1 MALASSTAF
10 QSFLVV
16 FHVDHSLFT
25 IGLIW
30 FEACQFLV
38 CFKIFFV
45 GPFIPVGSWGHK
57 GVEVDIQAVET
68 WSWQGDMINGS
79 LWSIRAWISQIL
91 VLLPSS
97 FKPSWNGISK
107 FYHCLMA
114 HLALDHEG
122 GTLTGFFLVPIESK
136 DSSTLN
142 FLYLSQCQFEIL
154 WRKGCQNYCN
164 RNL

>member
-10 QSFLVV
+10 LV
-16 FHVDHSLFT
+16 FHVVHSLCT

-30 FEACQFLV
+30 FEACQFLA
-38 CFKIFFV
+38 CFKKIV

-57 GVEVDIQAVET
+57 GVEVDIQAVKT

-97 FKPSWNGISK
+97 FKPSWNGIKK

-114 HLALDHEG
+114 HLALDHG
-122 GTLTGFFLVPIESK
+122 GDGTFICFFLVPIESK

-142 FLYLSQCQFEIL
+142 FLYLSQCQFQIMKKRMPEL
-154 WRKGCQNYCN
+154 LQ
-164 RNL
+164 